1 MDIRIATLFSGSSGN
16 SVLVG
21 ADGDYV
27 LIDGG
32 KSCRAISNSLSE
44 LGIGLDRISAVLVTH
59 EHVDHISALEVVTKR
74 YHIPVHMA
82 EESAAAVVGRDHLS
96 DAIVPHAPLF
106 SVEVGKM
113 KIESFRTHHDSAM
126 SVGYK
131 VTFRGEDV
139 RFGLLT
145 DTGHVSEDMAAA
157 LSDCTH
163 LVLESNHDPD
173 MLRAGFYPYH
183 VKERIR
189 SANGHLSNFQCGELA
204 ARLASGS
211 AASILLAHLSE
222 NNNTPELALTA
233 NKRALAEAGATPYLA
248 VAARDRVTRLI

>member
-1 MDIRIATLFSGSSGN
+1 MDIKIATLFSGSSGN

-21 ADGDYV
+21 ADGDYI

-32 KSCRAISNSLSE
+32 RSCRAISNALSE
-44 LGIGLDRISAVLVTH
+44 LGVGLDAVSAVFVTH
-59 EHVDHISALEVVTKR
+59 EHIDHIAALEVVSKR

-96 DAIVPHAPLF
+96 DTVVPHTPLF
-106 SVEVGKM
+106 SVDVGKM
-113 KIESFRTHHDSAM
+113 RIESFRTHHDSAM

-131 VTFRGEDV
+131 ITFRGEDV
-139 RFGLLT
+139 SFGLLT
-145 DTGHVSEDMAAA
+145 DTGHVTEDIVSV

-173 MLRAGFYPYH
+173 MLRCGFYPYH

-189 SANGHLSNFQCGELA
+189 SANGHLSNEQCGELA
-204 ARLASGS
+204 ARLASGN
-211 AASILLAHLSE
+211 AEAILLAHLSE
-222 NNNTPELALTA
+222 NNNTPDLALTA
-233 NKRALAEAGATPYLA
+233 NRQALAKAGVSPCLA